1 MVPLLSWCKRHD
13 VPRPSPLASFFSPTL
28 LQALC
33 FSRVLLGVGEA
44 LWKSSYPTVDY
55 TQYAKTNH
63 CFLLF
68 VGSGYFVSFAGASS
82 LSAAFWCNFPQGHRI
97 RWFLSSIVSLG
108 DIPSKRS
115 LASPISADCS
125 PSLLPV
131 LTLGLHCPPWNSL
144 CLSPDLDSPF
154 SWTLCLAF
162 SWFTPLFCWS
172 TPSGSFVRW
181 IWWYGARG
189 HCDDGLHSRCLSRVS
204 LVCAGCLGHRHLLGG
219 CFSILRTRF
228 TSLTLQLLFSISQI
242 FPLGF

>member
-1 MVPLLSWCKRHD
+1 MEYK
-13 VPRPSPLASFFSPTL
+13 
-28 LQALC
+28 Q
-33 FSRVLLGVGEA
+33 
-44 LWKSSYPTVDY
+44 YPK
-55 TQYAKTNH
+55 ANH
-63 CFLLF
+63 CFLLLF

-82 LSAAFWCNFPQGHRI
+82 LSAASWCNFPHGHRI

-108 DIPSKRS
+108 DLPSKRS
-115 LASPISADCS
+115 LASPIWADCS

-162 SWFTPLFCWS
+162 FWFAPFLWWS

-189 HCDDGLHSRCLSRVS
+189 HGDDGLHSRCLSLEFLWFVQVVWGTGIFWEVASPSLGLALLVSRCSSFFLYPRSFLLVFSLIPHFGRAHFPEISWERAHGRYIWGLACLKVFFFRVQTW
-204 LVCAGCLGHRHLLGG
+204 LVIGLGLE
-219 CFSILRTRF
+219 F
-228 TSLTLQLLFSISQI
+228 
-242 FPLGF
+242 